1 MSGMR
6 SGPPPERPGKRRGI
20 SLQQRLRPA
29 PFRGRILRRL
39 VRNALD
45 LLDAAGA
52 DLRILVVGDAEMA
65 RANLRFLGHEGTTTV
80 LTFPEEAPGQA
91 EAGRITG
98 DILVSAD
105 ACLSRT
111 EGWPE
116 SPEERVFFFI
126 VHGILHLLGQDH
138 LAGRGEAVRMRRMEL
153 RVYRKVLAK
162 EPGRG

>member
-1 MSGMR
+1 MTG
-6 SGPPPERPGKRRGI
+6 PGKRHRI

-29 PFRGRILRRL
+29 PVRGRILKGL
-39 VRNALD
+39 VRKALD

-80 LTFPEEAPGQA
+80 LAFPEEAPGA
-91 EAGRITG
+91 GEPGRISG

-116 SPEERVFFFI
+116 SPEERILFFI
-126 VHGILHLLGQDH
+126 VHGILHLRGQDH
-138 LAGRGEAVRMRRMEL
+138 LAGRGEALRMRRMEL
-153 RVYRKVLAK
+153 RVYREILGKG
-162 EPGRG
+162 PRRG